1 MATMFILTGS
11 TPTMVAPTR
20 FCAVAIR
27 ARPVQV
33 P

>member
-1 MATMFILTGS
+1 MAMTFIRTGF

-20 FCAVAIR
+20 FCAVAMR
-27 ARPVQV
+27 ARPVHV